1 MARTPE
7 LSEKVVDQ
15 LKKMITQNMKPGDQL
30 PTEGEL
36 MSIFAVSR
44 STIRESLKVLS
55 ALGLV
60 VRRSGGTFVNNTVND
75 CLVEPLHIMLDL
87 EVASVSDLLEMRALL
102 ELDVISLVAEKIS
115 DESIR
120 ELERYV
126 WQMQNPDASDS
137 DFQKID
143 IQFHRRLAEATG
155 NAILVELICSVRNVI
170 SEKQAET
177 CKIQPIQKQV
187 IASHNKL
194 MDALRAHN
202 TEQALAYMKEHLR
215 ISQVFYGFMP
225 ESSCEGDKVD
235 NLHWRESVKSE

>member
-30 PTEGEL
+30 PAEGEL

-44 STIRESLKVLS
+44 S
-55 ALGLV
+55 A
-60 VRRSGGTFVNNTVND
+60 
-75 CLVEPLHIMLDL
+75 
-87 EVASVSDLLEMRALL
+87 
-102 ELDVISLVAEKIS
+102 
-115 DESIR
+115 IR

>member
-7 LSEKVVDQ
+7 LSEKVVNQ
-15 LKKMITQNMKPGDQL
+15 LKQMITQNMKPGDQL
-30 PTEGEL
+30 PTESEL
-36 MSIFAVSR
+36 MSILGVSR

-60 VRRSGGTFVNNTVND
+60 VRRNGGTFVNNTVND

-87 EVASVSDLLEMRALL
+87 EVASISDLLEMRALL
-102 ELDVISLVAEKIS
+102 ELDVVSLVAEKIS
-115 DESIR
+115 AETIR

-126 WQMQNPDASDS
+126 WLMQNPDASDS
-137 DFQKID
+137 DFQKND

-155 NAILVELICSVRNVI
+155 NAILVELISSVRNVI
-170 SEKQAET
+170 SEKQRET
-177 CKIQPIQKQV
+177 CKIQPIQKRV

-202 TEQALAYMKEHLR
+202 TEQALAGMKEHLK
-215 ISQVFYGFMP
+215 ISQAFYGFIP
-225 ESSCEGDKVD
+225 ESVDESGDAEK
-235 NLHWRESVKSE
+235 LREQ